1 MTAYLTRTAALIVA
15 SVVLFF
21 ASDAQAA
28 QSRLCDVDQVGV
40 FENRIHIKCVPIA
53 DKAYT
58 KDIPYYAMAMTK
70 PKAVIDNII
79 ALAVGAKQTKKPL
92 VVWYDFSDY
101 KSVPG
106 CLGSN
111 CRRLVAAAL
120 E

>member
-1 MTAYLTRTAALIVA
+1 MAIYLNKAALLIVA
-15 SVVLFF
+15 CFAMF
-21 ASDAQAA
+21 YASDAHAA
-28 QSRLCDVDQVGV
+28 QSRLCEVDQIGV

-53 DKAYT
+53 SKAYT

-92 VVWYDFSDY
+92 VVWFDFSDY

-106 CLGSN
+106 CQGNN